1 MNVKING
8 ENHTFND
15 NITLENIIKEL
26 NITINSIVAEVNGQV
41 ITKEKFSN
49 TVIKDNDVIELI
61 KFVGGG

>member
-8 ENHTFND
+8 ETHTFND
-15 NITLENIIKEL
+15 NITLENIIKNL
-26 NITINSIVAEVNGQV
+26 NITISSIVAEVNGQV

-49 TVIKDNDVIELI
+49 TIIKDNDVIELI

>member
-8 ENHTFND
+8 QTHTFND
-15 NITLENIIKEL
+15 NITLENIINEL

-49 TVIKDNDVIELI
+49 TIIKDNDIIELI

>member
-8 ENHTFND
+8 ENHIFND
-15 NITLENIIKEL
+15 DITLENIIKEL

-41 ITKEKFSN
+41 TTKEKFSN
-49 TVIKDNDVIELI
+49 TVIKDNDIIELI

>member
-15 NITLENIIKEL
+15 DITLENIINEL

-49 TVIKDNDVIELI
+49 TVIKDNDIIELI

>member
-15 NITLENIIKEL
+15 DITLENIIKEL

-49 TVIKDNDVIELI
+49 TVIKDNDIIELI

>member
-1 MNVKING
+1 MNVKLNG

>member
-26 NITINSIVAEVNGQV
+26 NIKINSIVAEVNGQV

-49 TVIKDNDVIELI
+49 TVIKDNDIIELI